1 VPKAGLV
8 PRLARPR
15 GLAGGRDQRCQHA
28 LTHKYQDDG
37 PAWRMALSAGN
48 LRLPIVTG
56 TRRARFMALPDSGV
70 QGMFDR
76 IKTSAWLV
84 GLSVVPV
91 VLVLVVLPFGRR
103 WA

>member
-1 VPKAGLV
+1 
-8 PRLARPR
+8 
-15 GLAGGRDQRCQHA
+15 
-28 LTHKYQDDG
+28 
-37 PAWRMALSAGN
+37 MA
-48 LRLPIVTG
+48 
-56 TRRARFMALPDSGV
+56 MPDSGV

-76 IKTSAWLV
+76 IKTSAWLL